1 MKRTL
6 TKKDVHCC
14 DTTMSINEDA
24 EKSRSPAGMQ
34 AEAGATGDRVA
45 ADGDGKDGT
54 EVERRG
60 PTDLRRIKES

>member
-1 MKRTL
+1 MKKAPTRN
-6 TKKDVHCC
+6 DVHCC

-24 EKSRSPAGMQ
+24 EKCRSPAGMR
-34 AEAGATGDRVA
+34 AEAGATGDRIA
-45 ADGDGKDGT
+45 ADGVGKDGT